1 LDIVLG
7 VSMAPASIQMVVVE
21 GESAD
26 GATVDEDHIEVA
38 AEGDPTTSSAPAQAI
53 AAILGTREGASDAGL
68 RLSSIGV
75 TWTDQLEAHALRDAL
90 AAHKIENVM
99 LVSAFLSAAALT
111 QSVGGAMGYEN
122 TAVLFVEPD
131 SASLAVVATAD
142 GSIAGVRKQW
152 LDWTSGQIATA
163 ELVNM
168 VVGLE
173 KLGSAVGGVFVIG
186 SGVDIAPLKPHLEAA
201 TSLDVSMPEEPVT
214 ALARGAAL
222 ASANAPLFVSSTA
235 AMAYSLDPGTGAVD
249 PSALPDH
256 LRFPDP
262 SEGDEGRAYSAV
274 PDDDADAPTVAL
286 GAFADS
292 ERRGFLRRPV
302 ALLGSG
308 IAVLAIG
315 AVVALEIASAV
326 SIRRDSVALQPTPAQ
341 QLIVPTQQ
349 APPAPAEVPFA
360 QPKIELPAPAP
371 AAVPKPAG
379 PVIAPAA
386 PAAVA
391 PAPVAPAPVPV
402 PVAPI
407 PAPAA
412 PAHAPPVLVPI
423 PVPIVAAPPILPLIV
438 PPRLAPVPEPQSP
451 WRPGTPPRGQVPGWP
466 PQAGGPVP
474 QAPIQQLPPGLGTPP
489 RLFTPGGGIGPTGPG
504 NWPGRPGGPSGGGPI
519 QAPAPAP
526 VPSGPF
532 GGGGFPGGGFPGG
545 GFPGGGFPGGGFP
558 GGGFPGGGFPRGPVA
573 GPAPAP
579 IPRGP
584 FGGGGFGGGGFG
596 GGGFGGGG
604 GGHTGGGGGGHR

>member
-7 VSMAPASIQMVVVE
+7 VSMAPASIEMVLVE
-21 GESAD
+21 GQNAD
-26 GATVDEDHIEVA
+26 GVTVEEDHIEVTA
-38 AEGDPTTSSAPAQAI
+38 PDDPVTSASDRVI
-53 AAILGTREGASDAGL
+53 AAILGTREGAIDAGL

-75 TWTDQLEAHALRDAL
+75 TWTDQLEAQAVRDAL

-111 QSVGGAMGYEN
+111 QSVGVAMGYES
-122 TAVLFVEPD
+122 TAVLFVEPE
-131 SASLAVVATAD
+131 SASLAVVTTAD
-142 GSIAGVRKQW
+142 GSIAGVRKQR
-152 LDWTSGQIATA
+152 LDWTSGQTATA

-173 KLGSAVGGVFVIG
+173 KLASAVGGVFVIG
-186 SGVDIAPLKPHLEAA
+186 SGVDVGALKPHLEAA
-201 TSLDVSMPEEPVT
+201 TALDVSAPEDPET

-235 AMAYSLDPGTGAVD
+235 ALAYSLDPGTGAVD
-249 PSALPDH
+249 PSVLPDH
-256 LRFPDP
+256 LRFLDA
-262 SEGDEGRAYSAV
+262 SAGDDGRAYSAV
-274 PDDDADAPTVAL
+274 PDDDVDAPTVL
-286 GAFADS
+286 LEAFA
-292 ERRGFLRRPV
+292 EPRRRFAHRPLV
-302 ALLGSG
+302 LLGSG

-315 AVVALEIASAV
+315 AVVALEIATAV
-326 SIRRDSVALQPTPAQ
+326 SIRRDSVAVEPSPAQ

-349 APPAPAEVPFA
+349 APPPAPAEVPAA
-360 QPKIELPAPAP
+360 QPKVELPAPAPAP
-371 AAVPKPAG
+371 AAVPKPQA

-386 PAAVA
+386 PVPAVA
-391 PAPVAPAPVPV
+391 APAPV

-412 PAHAPPVLVPI
+412 PAPPVVLPI
-423 PVPIVAAPPILPLIV
+423 PVPIRAGPPLLPLVV
-438 PPRLAPVPEPQSP
+438 PPRLAPVPAPQSP
-451 WRPGTPPRGQVPGWP
+451 LRPGTNGPGGWP
-466 PQAGGPVP
+466 G
-474 QAPIQQLPPGLGTPP
+474 IPG
-489 RLFTPGGGIGPTGPG
+489 
-504 NWPGRPGGPSGGGPI
+504 GGGPI
-519 QAPAPAP
+519 QAPAPVPRGPFGGGGFPGIPGGGAPIQAPAP

-532 GGGGFPGGGFPGG
+532 G
-545 GFPGGGFPGGGFP
+545 

-584 FGGGGFGGGGFG
+584 FGGGGFPGGGFPRGPFG

-604 GGHTGGGGGGHR
+604 HGGGGGGGGHR